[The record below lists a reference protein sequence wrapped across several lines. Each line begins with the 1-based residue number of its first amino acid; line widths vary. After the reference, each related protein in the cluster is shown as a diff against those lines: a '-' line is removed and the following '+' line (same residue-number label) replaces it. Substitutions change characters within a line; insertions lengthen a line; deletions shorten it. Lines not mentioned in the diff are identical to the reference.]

1 MQALQQFPCKTVS
14 VSSLSD
20 HSDTV
25 GTATYFRDINNEN
38 VAIAERLKA
47 HDPAVLDELILRY
60 QRRLLRYLIHLTADR
75 ALSEDLLQETWIRVL
90 TRGSQFNGDSQV
102 VTWLLS
108 IARNLVF
115 DLRRRRAWSLSLESM
130 TADDNERPLEVPSTE
145 KSPFET
151 FARRENAHLL
161 ADALGGLSPKQRKI
175 VELRYHREMSLDEIA
190 ETTGTSLSAV
200 KSRLYRAL
208 AVLRPRL
215 KAALSSR
222 SEAVQ
227 LAS

>member
-1 MQALQQFPCKTVS
+1 MQALQQLPCKTVS

-190 ETTGTSLSAV
+190 EATGTSLSAV

>member
-1 MQALQQFPCKTVS
+1 M
-14 VSSLSD
+14 
-20 HSDTV
+20 
-25 GTATYFRDINNEN
+25 
-38 VAIAERLKA
+38 
-47 HDPAVLDELILRY
+47 
-60 QRRLLRYLIHLTADR
+60 
-75 ALSEDLLQETWIRVL
+75 RVL

-115 DLRRRRAWSLSLESM
+115 DLRRRRARSFSLESM
-130 TADDNERPLEVPSTE
+130 TADENERPLEVPSTE

-151 FARRENAHLL
+151 LARRENAYLL
-161 ADALGGLSPKQRKI
+161 ADALRTLSPKQRKI

-190 ETTGTSLSAV
+190 EATGTSLSAV

-208 AVLRPRL
+208 AILRPQV
-215 KAALSSR
+215 KAALSIQP
-222 SEAVQ
+222 EAVQ

>member
-25 GTATYFRDINNEN
+25 GTTTYLRDINNEN

-47 HDPAVLDELILRY
+47 HDPAILDELILRY

-161 ADALGGLSPKQRKI
+161 ADVLGGLSPKQRKI

-190 ETTGTSLSAV
+190 EATGTSLSAV

>member
-25 GTATYFRDINNEN
+25 GTTTYLRDINNEN

-47 HDPAVLDELILRY
+47 HDPAILDELILRY

>member
-25 GTATYFRDINNEN
+25 GTTTYLRDINNEN

-47 HDPAVLDELILRY
+47 HDPAILDELILRY

-190 ETTGTSLSAV
+190 EATGTSLSAV

>member
-1 MQALQQFPCKTVS
+1 
-14 VSSLSD
+14 LSD

-25 GTATYFRDINNEN
+25 GTTTYLRDINNEN

-47 HDPAVLDELILRY
+47 HDPAILDELILRY